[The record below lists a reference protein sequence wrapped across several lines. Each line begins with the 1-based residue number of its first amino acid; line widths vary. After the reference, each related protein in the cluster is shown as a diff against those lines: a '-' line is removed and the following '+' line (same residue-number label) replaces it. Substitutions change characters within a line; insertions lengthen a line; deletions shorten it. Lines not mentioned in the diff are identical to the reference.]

1 MKEKKDDDVKEKEE
15 VGNVITM
22 TAYRTA
28 VVGWGGGIEM
38 ETAVC
43 WSATCQNQERLENFS
58 VILI

>member
-28 VVGWGGGIEM
+28 VVG
-38 ETAVC
+38 
-43 WSATCQNQERLENFS
+43 
-58 VILI
+58 